1 MWWRVLGIVALVWIG
16 FMVIGAVLKVLTWV
30 LIIGAV
36 VVIGSAVYAAVSDKG
51 GPKAPKSLP

>member
-1 MWWRVLGIVALVWIG
+1 MWWRVLGVIALVWIG

-51 GPKAPKSLP
+51 GPKALP